1 MKSNSSAGENS
12 RRRFMKSVLMGAL
25 ASPAAARLISQ
36 DTEERI
42 KKGLMVY
49 RRLGRT
55 GLYISELSLGGSPL
69 PDEALLMSGF
79 ERGINYIDLSHSYM
93 NGNAERMVGRLFK
106 EVGRDKLHVHTRFHL
121 EGNWSEQS
129 LIQIVNGS
137 LKRLQTD
144 YVDIL
149 GIHGASNEADLT
161 DDRVLSAFEKLKKEG
176 KYRFR
181 GLTCHV
187 NHQKI
192 VHKVIDCGYYDMI
205 TLGYNAFDIVDPK
218 QEVKVYE
225 NYLETSGTG
234 ELIRLAKSHDIGIV
248 AMKTLKIGG
257 RQQNLDRF
265 RTGTASIQQ
274 AMIKWVLD
282 NRNISAVITEMLNY
296 EQMEENLAAVGNP
309 LTGEERRNL
318 YHFVAERSKDY
329 CHLCGNCQMTCPS
342 GIRTTSIQRFLAYF
356 QSYGKEDLA
365 KRSYSGLKPEQTAL
379 SCQNCGSCEN
389 VCPYDVSI
397 RQRLKEAHR
406 ILTV

>member
-12 RRRFMKSVLMGAL
+12 RRHFMKSVLMGAL
-25 ASPAAARLISQ
+25 TSPAAARLISQ

-205 TLGYNAFDIVDPK
+205 TLGYNAFDIVNPK

-318 YHFVAERSKDY
+318 WNPDNLYPALPGLFPILRQ
-329 CHLCGNCQMTCPS
+329 G
-342 GIRTTSIQRFLAYF
+342 RFSETFLFRPQA
-356 QSYGKEDLA
+356 
-365 KRSYSGLKPEQTAL
+365 
-379 SCQNCGSCEN
+379 
-389 VCPYDVSI
+389 
-397 RQRLKEAHR
+397 
-406 ILTV
+406 

>member
-121 EGNWSEQS
+121 EGNWSEQL

-205 TLGYNAFDIVDPK
+205 TLGYNAFDIVNPK